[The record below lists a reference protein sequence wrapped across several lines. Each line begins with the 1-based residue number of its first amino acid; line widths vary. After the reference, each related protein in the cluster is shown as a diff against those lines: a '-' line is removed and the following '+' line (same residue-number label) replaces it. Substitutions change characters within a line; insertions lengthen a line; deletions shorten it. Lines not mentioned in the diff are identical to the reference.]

1 MNVAH
6 LIEIGEVSREH
17 EKEGR
22 IRTGE
27 FEIQIQME
35 SEIAIVIET
44 PHESECV

>member
-1 MNVAH
+1 MK
-6 LIEIGEVSREH
+6 R
-17 EKEGR
+17 KGR